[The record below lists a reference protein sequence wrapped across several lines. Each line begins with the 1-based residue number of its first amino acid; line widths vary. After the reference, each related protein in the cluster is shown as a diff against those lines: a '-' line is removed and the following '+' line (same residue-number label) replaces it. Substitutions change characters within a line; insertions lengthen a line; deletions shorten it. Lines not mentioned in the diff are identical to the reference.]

1 VLGLARLSQCAA
13 GLEALIRVQ
22 SWTREQILAFQ
33 TRRLQSLV
41 RHAARGVPYYRRL
54 FEQAGLRP
62 DDIRSLDDLS
72 RIPITSR
79 ADLQR
84 LPPGDALAKG
94 AEPEKLIL
102 HSTSGTS
109 GEPLRILRT
118 HFEENLLKAFR
129 LREQFA
135 YGMRPTDRR
144 ASVGLARRPEGLER
158 VSGGRPFYSQL
169 GLLRHEWVHCLLP
182 AEEILARLRAI
193 EPDVLGGYGGSIA
206 WIAGSMTEEDRARIR
221 PRMVFTGGENL
232 TTQMRQQISQ
242 ALGATVFDAYA
253 SHEHNLLASECPRG
267 GRYHATE
274 WNVILEV
281 LRDGRPAG
289 PGEEGEVVATALHSY
304 AMPFIRYRLNDL
316 VTRGET
322 PCSCGAPVSTLSR
335 ILGRTVEQFVLP
347 DGKLLHPYALVL
359 PLLAEAPW
367 LRRYQIVQ
375 DRADRVLVKI
385 VPLTHP
391 GAEAVAAVA
400 RRLATALQGQLAVE
414 VELVEDIPLEP
425 SGKYRPYY
433 SLVNRPSRG
442 G

>member
-1 VLGLARLSQCAA
+1 MFGPSRISQWAA
-13 GLEALIRVQ
+13 GLEALILAH

-33 TRRLQSLV
+33 TRRLQALV
-41 RHAARGVPYYRRL
+41 RHASGRVPYYRRL
-54 FEQAGLRP
+54 FEQAGLRR

-84 LPPGDALAKG
+84 LPPGDVLAEG
-94 AEPEKLIL
+94 AEPAKSIL
-102 HSTSGTS
+102 HSTSGSS
-109 GEPLRILRT
+109 GEPLRVLRT
-118 HFEENLLKAFR
+118 YFEENLLKAIR

-135 YGMRPTDRR
+135 LGMRLTDRR

-158 VSGGRPFYSQL
+158 IRGGEPFYSHL

-193 EPDVLGGYGGSIA
+193 EPDVFGGYGGSIA
-206 WIAGSMTEEDRARIR
+206 WIAGSMTEEERARIR
-221 PRMVFTGGENL
+221 PRMIFTGGETL
-232 TTQMRQQISQ
+232 TPQMRQQISQ
-242 ALGATVFDAYA
+242 GLGAPVFDSYA

-391 GAEAVAAVA
+391 GPEAVAAVA
-400 RRLATALQGQLAVE
+400 RRLAAVLEGQLAVE
-414 VELVEDIPLEP
+414 IELVEVIPPEP
-425 SGKYRPYY
+425 NGKYRPYY
-433 SLVNRPSRG
+433 SLVNRPG
-442 G
+442 

>member
-1 VLGLARLSQCAA
+1 MRAH
-13 GLEALIRVQ
+13 

-33 TRRLQSLV
+33 TRRLQALV
-41 RHAARGVPYYRRL
+41 RHASRRVPYYRRL
-54 FEQAGLRP
+54 FNQAGLRP

-72 RIPITSR
+72 RIPMTSR

-84 LPPGDALAKG
+84 LPPGDALAEG

-135 YGMRPTDRR
+135 CGMRLTDRR

-158 VSGGRPFYSQL
+158 VPGGRPFYSHL

-182 AEEILARLRAI
+182 ADEVVARLRAI

-221 PRMVFTGGENL
+221 PRLVFTGGENL
-232 TTQMRQQISQ
+232 TPQMRRQISQ
-242 ALGATVFDAYA
+242 GLGATVFDSYA
-253 SHEHNLLASECPRG
+253 SHEHNLLASECPCG
-267 GRYHATE
+267 GRYHVAE

-281 LRDGRPAG
+281 LRDGRPVG

-322 PCSCGAPVSTLSR
+322 PCCCGAPVSTLSR

-347 DGKLLHPYALVL
+347 DGKLIHPYALVL

-385 VPLTHP
+385 IPSLYP

-400 RRLATALQGQLAVE
+400 RRLAAAVEGQLAVE
-414 VELVEDIPLEP
+414 IELVEEIPSEP

-433 SLVNRPSRG
+433 SVVNTTG
-442 G
+442 